1 MDFDTL
7 KANVT
12 ADWQA
17 QAKWRDAAKEEYA
30 FRDGHQWTELEKAD
44 MLEKMR
50 VPIVFN
56 RVQVIIASVSGSEIN
71 NRTEVRFI
79 PREIG
84 DAKPNEILT
93 AGAEWFRDEANAEDE
108 ESQAFDDTL
117 VCGLGFTETLLDYTS
132 DTDGAPRVVRMDP
145 LEMCWDAHAHRKGL
159 QDATR
164 MARVREIPLA
174 EARDMFP
181 DADDADLSADWIES
195 TKEDGGEAHEN
206 LIGDQYKS
214 GRQGDGETTR
224 STVTIVQVQWRE
236 RTRAVEYVDPQDGQ
250 RKEMPKAEWDKIGKV
265 MPVDL
270 VIPNRPVTRYVW
282 KQAFLGKNGILLE
295 NQPCKEACTFKTIT
309 GNWDRKEKRFYG
321 ILRVMMD
328 PQKFANKWLSQ
339 TLHIINSNAKGG
351 VMYETGAVEDA
362 RAFEEGWAAADSAV
376 QVRDGALS
384 QGKIQPKPQVQMP
397 AALMNLTQFAIGAIR
412 DTSGVSLELMGMAE
426 RQQAGVLE
434 YQRRQAS
441 MTTLATYFDAL
452 RFYRKQQG
460 EVILSFLVNH
470 IAPTGR
476 LVRIVRK
483 DVAQYVPL
491 AVEAGT
497 IKFDVIVD
505 DSPAA
510 PNEKERAWSVIEKMM
525 PVLQNAG
532 LSAEDWADVLEYSPL
547 PSSFAEKV
555 RAKAMEAKQSEGQDP
570 MQQLAMQA
578 AQAETDKTVSE
589 AEENRSHTMLNQ
601 VKAAK
606 EAVTPVQPPAMPGM
620 AQPRPASAPQPTR

>member
-1 MDFDTL
+1 MDFDQL
-7 KANVT
+7 KANVA

-17 QAKWRDAAKEEYA
+17 IGKWRQAAQEEYA
-30 FRDGHQWTELEKAD
+30 FRDGHQWTDEEKAD
-44 MLEKMR
+44 LQEKNR

-108 ESQAFDDTL
+108 ESQAFDDSL
-117 VCGLGFTETLLDYTS
+117 VCGLGWTETLLDYTS

-164 MARVREIPLA
+164 VARVRQIPLA
-174 EARDMFP
+174 EAREMFP
-181 DADDADLSADWIES
+181 DADDEDLNADWIEAP
-195 TKEDGGEAHEN
+195 EQAEGAHKN

-214 GRQGDGETTR
+214 GRQGDGDAKKN
-224 STVTIVQVQWRE
+224 TVTVVQVQWRE
-236 RTRAVEYVDPQDGQ
+236 RVRAVEYVDPQDGQ
-250 RKEMPKAEWDKIGKV
+250 RKEMPKADWDKIGKV
-265 MPVDL
+265 MPVDM
-270 VIPNRPVTRYVW
+270 VIPNRPVTRYEW
-282 KQAFLGKNGILLE
+282 KQAFLGKSGILLE
-295 NQPCKEACTFKTIT
+295 NQPCKEACTFKAIT

-351 VMYETGAVEDA
+351 VMYELGAVEDA

-441 MTTLATYFDAL
+441 MTTLATYFDSL

-460 EVILSFLVNH
+460 EVILSFLVNF

-476 LVRIVRK
+476 LVRILK
-483 DVAQYVPL
+483 QGMEQYVPL
-491 AVEAGT
+491 AVDAGT
-497 IKFDVIVD
+497 RKYDVIVD

-510 PNEKERAWSVIEKMM
+510 PNEKERTWSVIQQMM

-532 LSAEDWADVLEYSPL
+532 LSAEDWADILEYSPL

-555 RAKAMEAKQSEGQDP
+555 RSKAQEAQQQQQQDP
-570 MQQLAMQA
+570 QQQLAMQA
-578 AQAETDKTVSE
+578 AQAELQKTASE
-589 AEENRSHTMLNQ
+589 AEENQAQAMLYQ
-601 VKAAK
+601 VRAAK
-606 EAVTPVQPPAMPGM
+606 EAVTPVQPPVMPGM
-620 AQPRPASAPQPTR
+620 MASPRPASATFTQR

>member
-1 MDFDTL
+1 MADFDTL
-7 KANVT
+7 KAKVT

-17 QAKWRDAAKEEYA
+17 LSKWREAAEEEYA
-30 FRDGHQWTELEKAD
+30 FRDGHQWTDQEKAE
-44 MLEKMR
+44 LQEKSR

-93 AGAEWFRDEANAEDE
+93 AGAQWFRDEANAEDE

-117 VCGLGFTETLLDYTS
+117 VCGIGWTETLLDYTS
-132 DTDGAPRVVRMDP
+132 DSDGAPRVVRIDP

-159 QDATR
+159 QDAAR
-164 MARVREIPLA
+164 IARVRAIPLD

-181 DADDADLSADWIES
+181 DADDEDLHADWLAKADDS
-195 TKEDGGEAHEN
+195 DSKHVN

-214 GRQGDGETTR
+214 GRQGEGDGAKN
-224 STVTIVQVQWRE
+224 TVTVVQVQWRE
-236 RTRAVEYVDPQDGQ
+236 RVRAVEYVDPQDGQ

-265 MPVDL
+265 MPVDT
-270 VIPNRPVTRYVW
+270 VIPNRLVTRYEW
-282 KQAFLGKNGILLE
+282 KQAFLGRSGILLQ
-295 NQPCKEACTFKTIT
+295 NQPCKDACTFKAIT

-351 VMYETGAVEDA
+351 VMYEMGAVEDA

-384 QGKIQPKPQVQMP
+384 QGRIQPKPQVQMP

-460 EVILSFLVNH
+460 EVILSFLVNF

-476 LVRIVRK
+476 LVRIVSK
-483 DVAQYVPL
+483 GLEQYVPL
-491 AVEAGT
+491 AAEAGT
-497 IKFDVIVD
+497 RKFDTIVD

-525 PVLQNAG
+525 PILQNAG

-555 RAKAMEAKQSEGQDP
+555 RAKAQEAKEAQGQDP
-570 MQQLAMQA
+570 QQQLAMQA
-578 AQAETDKTVSE
+578 AQAELMKTQSE
-589 AEENRSHTMLNQ
+589 AEENAAQAELYRMR
-601 VKAAK
+601 AAK

-620 AQPRPASAPQPTR
+620 AQPRPASAPQPMR